1 MIFDEGTE
9 LVDAVFTGALQI
21 CRFICYESFMML
33 LDCWCKLAR
42 TPRANAR
49 YQESEQELLS
59 EATASLFLMTHSALS
74 ACS

>member
-1 MIFDEGTE
+1 MIFNEGTE
-9 LVDAVFTGALQI
+9 LVDAVFSGALQI
-21 CRFICYESFMML
+21 CRFTCYESFMML
-33 LDCWCKLAR
+33 LDCWCKL
-42 TPRANAR
+42 AR